1 MWRRT
6 DFLERTSRIL
16 TLTALAIAI
25 VAAIAAPLLAISWSH
40 QPFPG
45 FLMEETLVVNE
56 MGGSNWPGRA
66 RGIDYPQRLTRL
78 GGRPVT
84 TEAEYDAVA
93 SSLSVGQ
100 AVSIFTLSPDGR
112 SRLFPAVQLI
122 TFPVAD
128 LIRLFWVPYLV
139 GLAYAAIGLWI
150 YQVKGMSRPGRALAF
165 FCFAASLSC
174 TLFFDAASSHVV
186 SALWLAALAL
196 LGGTLISLGL
206 RFPVESQP
214 VAQRPW
220 LLAVPYGVSIFLA
233 GWGFVALH
241 AADPWAYIP
250 NRYAVYLFTVIAA
263 VFFLAMMVLRAR
275 RIESPTVRRQ
285 ARIVLLGSVLAFA
298 PIAIWFLGTISGPW
312 FTLDVALFLPPLIIF
327 PISVA
332 IAIFRYRL
340 LEVDNLVNRAVL
352 YGAVTAILAGVI
364 SVSISLTQRF
374 FLNVTGEKSDIAVI
388 ITTLIVV
395 SAFEPIKTRVR
406 AFVDKHL
413 KEAPDKTEEL
423 QKFGAEVRSFVE
435 VTEPYQIVWRLLEA
449 AARGLQAQSG
459 VLSLISNGE
468 LQPLCTVGRWNGEA
482 WMAVPL
488 EWAGERY
495 GVLALGPR
503 QDGTRYTRR
512 ECEVLEQVAH
522 QVAGAV
528 YVSWTFHRSENP

>member
-6 DFLERTSRIL
+6 DFLERTSRVM
-16 TLTALAIAI
+16 TLTAMAFAI
-25 VAAIAAPLLAISWSH
+25 VALIVTPLLAIAWSH

-56 MGGSNWPGRA
+56 MGGEGWTGRA
-66 RGIDYPQRLTRL
+66 AGIDYPQRLTRL
-78 GGRPVT
+78 GGHPVT
-84 TEAEYDAVA
+84 TEAEVDAVL

-100 AVSIFTLSPDGR
+100 AVSIFTLSPEGKT
-112 SRLFPAVQLI
+112 RLFPAVRLF
-122 TFPVAD
+122 TFPVVD

-139 GLAYAAIGLWI
+139 GLAYAAIGIWI
-150 YQVKGMSRPGRALAF
+150 YQLKGMSRPGRALAF
-165 FCFAASLSC
+165 FCFATSLSC

-206 RFPVESQP
+206 RFPVEWPP
-214 VAQRPW
+214 VVQRPW
-220 LLAVPYGVSIFLA
+220 LLAVPYGVSMALA
-233 GWGFVALH
+233 AWGFVALH
-241 AADPWAYIP
+241 AANPWAYIP
-250 NRYAVYLFTVIAA
+250 NRYAVYLFTVVAA
-263 VFFLAMMVLRAR
+263 VFFLTIMVLRAR
-275 RIESPTVRRQ
+275 RIESATVRRQ
-285 ARIVLLGSVLAFA
+285 ARIVLLGSILAFA
-298 PIAIWFLGTISGPW
+298 PIGIWFLGTISGPW

-327 PISVA
+327 PFSVA

-340 LEVDNLVNRAVL
+340 LEVDDLVNRAVL
-352 YGAVTAILAGVI
+352 YGVVTAILAGVI

-395 SAFEPIKTRVR
+395 SAFEPIKGRVR
-406 AFVDKHL
+406 AFVDKRL
-413 KEAPDKTEEL
+413 KEAPDTTEEL
-423 QKFGAEVRSFVE
+423 QEFGTNVRSYIE
-435 VTEPYQIVWRLLEA
+435 ISDPDQIVWRLLEEA
-449 AARGLQAQSG
+449 AHSLQAQSG
-459 VLSLISNGE
+459 VLSLVTDGE
-468 LQPLCTVGRWNGEA
+468 LQPICTVGRWSGEA

-503 QDGTRYTRR
+503 QDGTQYTRR
-512 ECEVLEQVAH
+512 ECDVLEQVAR

-528 YVSWTFHRSENP
+528 YVSRAFHHPAHA